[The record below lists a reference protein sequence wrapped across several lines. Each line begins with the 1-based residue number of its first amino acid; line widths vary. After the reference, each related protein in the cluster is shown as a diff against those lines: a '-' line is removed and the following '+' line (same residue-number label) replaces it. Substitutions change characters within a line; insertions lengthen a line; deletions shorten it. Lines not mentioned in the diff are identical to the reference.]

1 NEKKKICYARV
12 SSDKQKEDLD
22 RQCEHLR
29 EKYPDHELIKDIG
42 SGLNWKRKGFTSIL
56 ERSFHD
62 EVVVARKDRLCRFAY
77 ELVEWIFGKNDTK
90 ILVLG
95 SDVNVDDTESGE
107 LAEDLLSIVTIFTA
121 RHNGLRSAQNRK
133 RRRETKNSKDTNVPN
148 IGRKRKIKKMDG
160 NCEVDLQQTN
170 EELSWVKETPREVR
184 SYVIR
189 QLISAFKTSK
199 KLHGNNFR
207 MKYKTKKDRSQTI
220 SILARDW
227 NRKKGK
233 YAFLKTVIV
242 SERPPEINHTVNITM
257 NRLGHFYMC
266 VSIPLDVSDNQD
278 GVKGKVISLD
288 PGVRTFMTGYDPN
301 GRIVEWG
308 NGDLNKIFRL
318 SKRYDKLQK
327 DKDLAIGR
335 KNKRKRYKLKIK
347 MYRIIVRIRN
357 LINECHHQLA
367 RWLCENYEIIL
378 IPKFETSNMV
388 LKNKRKIRSKTARM
402 MLTWSHYRFR
412 MFLHHK
418 AREFVSC
425 KVIECT
431 EEYTSK
437 TC

>member
-1 NEKKKICYARV
+1 MFC
-12 SSDKQKEDLD
+12 
-22 RQCEHLR
+22 
-29 EKYPDHELIKDIG
+29 
-42 SGLNWKRKGFTSIL
+42 
-56 ERSFHD
+56 
-62 EVVVARKDRLCRFAY
+62 
-77 ELVEWIFGKNDTK
+77 
-90 ILVLG
+90 
-95 SDVNVDDTESGE
+95 
-107 LAEDLLSIVTIFTA
+107 
-121 RHNGLRSAQNRK
+121 K
-133 RRRETKNSKDTNVPN
+133 RRIVMGEGNTKRS
-148 IGRKRKIKKMDG
+148 
-160 NCEVDLQQTN
+160 EV
-170 EELSWVKETPREVR
+170 
-184 SYVIR
+184 VIR
-189 QLISAFKTSK
+189 QLMSTFKTSK

-227 NRKKGK
+227 NRNRGE

-242 SERPPEINHTVNITM
+242 SERPPEINHTVNVTM

-301 GRIVEWG
+301 GRVVEWG

-378 IPKFETSNMV
+378 IPIFETSNMV

-437 TC
+437 TCGNCGSINKKLGGSKIFRCDSCSLEIDRDMNGARNSLLKRITEGQVNPDFGT